1 MHFVTHIFES
11 LKTRKYAICVFLDL
25 RKAFDSVNFKNL
37 LKNFFRMGFRGKL
50 HSFISSY
57 LINRSQYVEL
67 DKYKSTNSRISHG
80 VLQGSILGPFLF
92 NLFFNDIAFLK
103 YDGRFLF
110 ADNGYSG

>member
-1 MHFVTHIFES
+1 MAILNFITHIVES

-37 LKNFFRMGFRGKL
+37 LKKFFRMGFRGKL

-67 DKYKSTNSRISHG
+67 DKYKSTNSKIFRE
-80 VLQGSILGPFLF
+80 VPQGTIFEPLLF
-92 NLFFNDIAFLK
+92 N
-103 YDGRFLF
+103 
-110 ADNGYSG
+110 